1 MCEAA
6 AEGEC
11 LDLRT
16 WDART
21 CCVEILLAVVC
32 AEGVVLCD
40 FPVPA
45 LDRGGHAGSL
55 ANQSSSSGPLME
67 VLLQSFAERT
77 VPLSLIS

>member
-16 WDART
+16 WDVRA
-21 CCVEILLAVVC
+21 CCVEFLLAVVC
-32 AEGVVLCD
+32 TEGVVLCD
-40 FPVPA
+40 FP
-45 LDRGGHAGSL
+45 DSGGYAGSL

-67 VLLQSFAERT
+67 ALLSCVKSFAERT
-77 VPLSLIS
+77 VVLLLPS